1 MQNYKIMFTL
11 KYKPVIFLKVGLHFF
26 CMNSCD
32 LHNNE
37 NILSDK
43 EM

>member
-26 CMNSCD
+26 
-32 LHNNE
+32 LHE
-37 NILSDK
+37 FP
-43 EM
+43 